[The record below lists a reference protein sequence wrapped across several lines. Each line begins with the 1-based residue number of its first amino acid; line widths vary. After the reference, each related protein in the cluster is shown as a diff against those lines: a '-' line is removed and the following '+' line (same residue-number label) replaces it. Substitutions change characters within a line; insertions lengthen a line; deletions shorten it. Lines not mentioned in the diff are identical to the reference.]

1 VKPERSKTLGLQTV
15 LLFGFAHPE
24 QDQPNMA
31 TFFHDVVVDV
41 VSSMTMIA
49 AHQWPQS
56 PFCSKLSGLA
66 PFNHWR
72 T

>member
-15 LLFGFAHPE
+15 LLFGFAHPAQE
-24 QDQPNMA
+24 QPNIA

-49 AHQWPQS
+49 AH
-56 PFCSKLSGLA
+56 
-66 PFNHWR
+66 
-72 T
+72 